1 MGSCVSVHRSSDSA
15 MKLRLSFAS
24 KDDKLVIPPSPIKET
39 PTNGIIINNNNNN
52 NNNVVAV
59 KSQQSPFRSGA
70 SFGGYGMVLINFF
83 FLKKK
88 IRVES
93 LFYLIIWRKKSN
105 GFFFFVLCIKVIVL
119 YNISLLDFVSDV
131 RSEMKL
137 AWGLHICFYMVEE
150 IILLVGWFLYLPAIP

>member
-52 NNNVVAV
+52 VVAV

-88 IRVES
+88 N
-93 LFYLIIWRKKSN
+93 F
-105 GFFFFVLCIKVIVL
+105 G
-119 YNISLLDFVSDV
+119 
-131 RSEMKL
+131 
-137 AWGLHICFYMVEE
+137 
-150 IILLVGWFLYLPAIP
+150 